1 MKKALIIGTGL
12 GGLTAALRLVKKGY
26 SVEMVEKHHQAGG
39 RLNELQKDG
48 FTFDMAP
55 TFFSMSYVF
64 RDFLKDCNIDQLF
77 EFVELDPL
85 YTVNFRNNPK
95 QYIIYKNLDKLA
107 REFKDIEPGF
117 QDKMEGFL
125 KNTGKLFH
133 DTEYKI
139 INKNFKTFYEFLF
152 QLMKVPLH
160 HAPKMFRSVW
170 QELSRYFSSYEVKV
184 IFSLVAFFLGATPFD
199 TPAVYSML
207 TYTELKHD
215 GYFNVK
221 GGMYQIVKS
230 LIRELEKEQVKIHY
244 HIEIKDFQKDQDNIT
259 GFIDQNGKLWTADY
273 FIVNAD
279 AAWFRGSVMHKPSFS
294 EEKLQQKK
302 WTLAPFTMYLG
313 VQGKIKKLD
322 HHNYFLGN
330 NFKEYASKIFKN
342 SITLENPY
350 YYVNVASFL
359 NPGAAPK
366 GCEAI
371 FILCPVPDLRYKPNW
386 EDRNEV
392 ANTIIND
399 LSERTGFDIQKQLIS
414 RTILDPMQWNEMF
427 NLYKGSGLG
436 LAHDLN
442 QIGYFRPK
450 NKDEKYDNLYY
461 VGSST
466 LPGTGLPMAVI
477 SSKLTIERMIN
488 DVNKKQ
494 QKKYQADLS

>member
-1 MKKALIIGTGL
+1 MKKAFIIGTGL
-12 GGLTAALRLVKKGY
+12 GGLTMALRLAKKGY
-26 SVEMVEKHHQAGG
+26 RVEMVEKHHQAGG
-39 RLNELQKDG
+39 RLNQLQKDG
-48 FTFDMAP
+48 FTFDIAP

-64 RDFLKDCNIDQLF
+64 RDFLRDCNIDQLF

-95 QYIIYKNLDKLA
+95 QYIIYKSLDKLA
-107 REFKDIEPGF
+107 REFKEIEPDF
-117 QDKMEGFL
+117 EAKMKRFL
-125 KNTGKLFH
+125 KNTGTLFH
-133 DTEYKI
+133 DTEHKI
-139 INKNFKTFYEFLF
+139 IQKNFNTLYEFLV

-221 GGMYQIVKS
+221 GGMYQIVES
-230 LIRELEKEQVKIHY
+230 LISELKKEKVKIHY
-244 HIEIKDFQKDQDNIT
+244 NVEIKDFQKNKQKIT
-259 GFIDQNGKLWTADY
+259 GFIDQRGKIWTADY
-273 FIVNAD
+273 FVANAD
-279 AAWFRGSVMHKPSFS
+279 AAWFRGNILHKRAFS
-294 EEKLQQKK
+294 EVKLNKKK

-313 VQGKIKKLD
+313 VKGKIPNLD

-359 NPGAAPK
+359 NPEAAPE

-371 FILCPVPDLRYKPNW
+371 FILCPVPDLRYKPDWKN
-386 EDRNEV
+386 RNEV
-392 ANTIIND
+392 ATTIIND
-399 LSERTGFDIQKQLIS
+399 ISERIGFNIQEHLIS
-414 RTILDPMQWNEMF
+414 KTILDPRQWQETF

-450 NKDEKYDNLYY
+450 NKDEKYNNLYY

-477 SSKLTIERMIN
+477 SSKLTTERMIN
-488 DVNKKQ
+488 DINTKQ
-494 QKKYQADLS
+494 SINI